1 LITGQLD
8 VFFIKV
14 LKMRPLVAAAFF
26 LATTPAIAAPLTGAD
41 LLTGAGLS
49 PTSTVADAVRLHG
62 SGLPMGDT
70 GAEFLTKGSSSD
82 AWLTF
87 VPGKQVYVD
96 CDEAPA
102 NLPND
107 SIGSLCRIATGS
119 DWKVALAGL
128 QEALKQGEPRKV
140 GAGIN
145 TAPPPSDEQVG
156 HTVSGADEG
165 SSADDDDD
173 AFFEVARTF
182 HAPGYTIGVEACP
195 RIKTERN
202 GNWHAGVVITW
213 TRT

>member
-1 LITGQLD
+1 MKI
-8 VFFIKV
+8 
-14 LKMRPLVAAAFF
+14 F
-26 LATTPAIAAPLTGAD
+26 LATIVCCLGATPAMAVPLTGQD

-49 PTSTVADAVRLHG
+49 PTSTIADAMRVHG
-62 SGLPMGDT
+62 QGIPMGDQ
-70 GAEFLTKGSSSD
+70 GVEFLTKGSSSD

-87 VPGKQVYVD
+87 IPGKQIYVD
-96 CDEAPA
+96 CDEAPP
-102 NLPND
+102 NLPDD
-107 SIGSLCRIATGS
+107 SIGALCRIATGS

-128 QEALKQGEPRKV
+128 QQALTGGEPRKV

-165 SSADDDDD
+165 TDDDDDD

-182 HAPGYTIGVEACP
+182 HAPGFTIGIEACP
-195 RIKTERN
+195 RIKIPRN

>member
-1 LITGQLD
+1 MKILL
-8 VFFIKV
+8 
-14 LKMRPLVAAAFF
+14 PAALL
-26 LATTPAIAAPLTGAD
+26 LAATPALAAPLTGQD

-49 PTSTVADAVRLHG
+49 PTSTVADAARLHG
-62 SGLPMGDT
+62 SGLPMG
-70 GAEFLTKGSSSD
+70 GAGVEFFAKGSSSD

-102 NLPND
+102 NLPDD
-107 SIGSLCRIATGS
+107 SIGTLCRIATGP

-128 QEALKQGEPRKV
+128 QNALKLGEPRKV

-165 SSADDDDD
+165 SNRDDDDDD

-182 HAPGYTIGVEACP
+182 HAPGYAIGVETCP
-195 RIKTERN
+195 RIKTARN

-213 TRT
+213 THI

>member
-1 LITGQLD
+1 MKTLLAI
-8 VFFIKV
+8 I
-14 LKMRPLVAAAFF
+14 AFF
-26 LATTPAIAAPLTGAD
+26 LAAGPALGASIGGQD

-49 PTSTVADAVRLHG
+49 PASTISDAMRLYG
-62 SGLPMGDT
+62 PGVPMGT
-70 GAEFLTKGSSSD
+70 AGVEFLTEGSSSD

-102 NLPND
+102 NLPDD
-107 SIGSLCRIATGS
+107 SIGALCQIATGH
-119 DWKVALAGL
+119 DWKIALARL
-128 QEALKQGEPRKV
+128 REALKQGEPRKV

-156 HTVSGADEG
+156 HAVSGADEG
-165 SSADDDDD
+165 NGDDDDDDD

-182 HAPGYTIGVEACP
+182 HVPGYMIGVETCP
-195 RIKTERN
+195 RIKTARN
-202 GNWHAGVVITW
+202 GNWHASVVITW